1 VFHCILLLSFIVY
14 VRPFE
19 QPLLN
24 NMEIFNECSI
34 LVAAYHL
41 FAFTDF
47 VVEDPEI

>member
-1 VFHCILLLSFIVY
+1 LVIAFIVY

-34 LVAAYHL
+34 IVASYHL

-47 VVEDPEI
+47 VEDPEI